1 MTLLPLINHAL
12 KLEKRRQI
20 SISLAL
26 CVSQC
31 NFFLVLGVSLMRIAF
46 NTS

>member
-12 KLEKRRQI
+12 ELEKGHQI

-31 NFFLVLGVSLMRIAF
+31 DIFLVLGVSLMRIAF